1 MPRKSLFFIVLLFS
15 FVLYVENKAI
25 ENRNFQSNIA
35 NSASRIQDQN
45 INENFDSEVIKSERS
60 NWKINHTTCVGN
72 CNEKKQK
79 FLSESKHICPYESK
93 ELCLIF
99 SLSKI
104 AKVQVANLN
113 QPSTHHSLKSNIFDS
128 VSKDARNSKI
138 NEEIKEEGQFRLN
151 FVNRNEDKYFQNSLE
166 KQMKSSNVHCR
177 AIHDVYIPEVKQ
189 NLPAFACVFGNNT
202 FVLSSERFLQDRRT
216 YLDIKIEENIFKN
229 IKFAPKMSRTNG
241 FDVVPALLILNR
253 INNNYRIEMHKNIPN
268 EGKVDQS
275 EESR

>member
-45 INENFDSEVIKSERS
+45 INENIDSEVIKSERS
-60 NWKINHTTCVGN
+60 NRKINHTTCVGN

-241 FDVVPALLILNR
+241 FDVEKSISQKKADKRLSRNNR
-253 INNNYRIEMHKNIPN
+253 
-268 EGKVDQS
+268 VS
-275 EESR
+275 

>member
-1 MPRKSLFFIVLLFS
+1 MPRKSLFFIVILFS
-15 FVLYVENKAI
+15 FILCVENKTI
-25 ENRNFQSNIA
+25 GNRNFQSNIS
-35 NSASRIQDQN
+35 NNASRVQDQN

-60 NWKINHTTCVGN
+60 NRKINHTTCIGN
-72 CNEKKQK
+72 CNEKEQK
-79 FLSESKHICPYESK
+79 FLSESKHICPHESK

-104 AKVQVANLN
+104 AKVQVASLS

-138 NEEIKEEGQFRLN
+138 NEEIKEEGQLRVN
-151 FVNRNEDKYFQNSLE
+151 FINRNDDKYFQNSSE

-177 AIHDVYIPEVKQ
+177 AVHDVYIPEVKQ

-202 FVLSSERFLQDRRT
+202 FILSSERFLHDRRT
-216 YLDIKIEENIFKN
+216 YLDVKIEENTFKN
-229 IKFAPKMSRTNG
+229 IKFAPKMSRING

-253 INNNYRIEMHKNIPN
+253 INNNYRIETHKNIPN

-275 EESR
+275 ESL